1 MTLRATLKKKG
12 NVLGE
17 LENNILE
24 SLWSLKAGTVREV
37 LSALNKNRTRKAAYT
52 TVMTVMGRMVEKGYL
67 CRKELGNGSFL
78 YTPCQNKE
86 EFYATTSRVL
96 FSQMIR
102 NFGSVAVA
110 QFVDVLEE
118 IDPKQ
123 IQELRNRLRDLK

>member
-1 MTLRATLKKKG
+1 MPLHATLKKKG
-12 NVLGE
+12 NVIGE
-17 LENNILE
+17 LEKDILE
-24 SLWSLKAGTVREV
+24 ALWGMEEGTVRDV
-37 LSALNKNRTRKAAYT
+37 LGALSRKRKIAYT

-78 YTPCQNKE
+78 YTPCQKRE
-86 EFYATTSRVL
+86 AFYATTSRVL

-118 IDPKQ
+118 VDPKQ
-123 IQELRNRLRDLK
+123 LQALRKRLRELK